1 MAAYWQLNR
10 NAPIGRLV
18 SADADVEVRLGP
30 GEVFSLNGDRRGW
43 KIACERG
50 KLWIT
55 QFDDPDDHPLGQ
67 GQEFWVSKTGTVVIQ
82 GLPRGEARVSTSP
95 PTAHC

>member
-1 MAAYWQLNR
+1 MTAYWQLSR

-18 SADADVEVRLGP
+18 SAGTEVEVRLGP

-43 KIACERG
+43 KVICGKG

-67 GQEFWVSKTGTVVIQ
+67 GQEFLVSKTGTVVIQ
-82 GLPRGEARVSTSP
+82 GLPRGEARVSASQ
-95 PTAHC
+95 PTAR

>member
-1 MAAYWQLNR
+1 MAAYWQLSR

-18 SADADVEVRLGP
+18 SAGNEVEVRLGP

-50 KLWIT
+50 SLWIT
-55 QFDDPDDHPLGQ
+55 QFGDLDDYPLER
-67 GQEFWVSKTGTVVIQ
+67 GQEFLVSKIGTVVIQ
-82 GLPRGEARVSTSP
+82 GLPRGEARVSTSS
-95 PTAHC
+95 TVAR